1 MLASLKKWRLIA
13 ILLASNVSVSLGSDS
28 EMFTLTILHTND
40 VHSHIE
46 ETSKYGGVCS
56 EKDKNAS
63 TCVGGVA
70 RIVTKVKE
78 LKKTYPDALFLNGGD
93 FYQGTPYYT
102 ILKHEMVSTI
112 MTAMEYD
119 HVCLGN
125 HEFDDG
131 PKGLA
136 PFLERMSA
144 SKINVISTNTNFSNE
159 PELNGKPIKKS
170 VIIEVKGKKIGI
182 VGAVL
187 PQTKELSNPGKVV
200 FHDEIQ
206 SFQAEVKKLKEQSV
220 DIIVGITHCGYLR
233 DLEIMKNVNDL
244 DVIVGGHTNTFLYHG
259 TDHPKENTP
268 EGDYPTF
275 VNKTDGSIG
284 LVVQAYC
291 YGKYLGF
298 LQVKFDKS
306 GKVIN
311 GTGNPILLNSS
322 VKEDTEMIKV
332 IAPFKENVTKVMKE
346 PVGYTKVLLEQQD
359 NICRLRECNLGNM
372 MADAYFAH
380 YADMNTS
387 WPELWSNVNAAII
400 NGGTIRAPIEQGDI
414 TLGAILTTAPFGQTI
429 IEVTLNGSAL
439 RQMFEHSVAN
449 FSYENKKGEFL
460 QVSGMRVVYNLSLP
474 SSCRVIS
481 LKILCTKCKVPI
493 YEDVVDTKNYTI
505 VTTDFVARGGDGFAK
520 AEIYGQSGPVDFEVL
535 VWYIQK
541 NSPIKTPIEGRIIIE
556 GNVTAPSINLKKPSA
571 PKLI

>member
-1 MLASLKKWRLIA
+1 MFAFLKTWRLIA
-13 ILLASNVSVSLGSDS
+13 ILLAWSVSVSLGSDD
-28 EMFTLTILHTND
+28 EPFTLTILHTND

-56 EKDKNAS
+56 DKDKANK

-78 LKKTYPDALFLNGGD
+78 LKQIHPHALFMNGGD

-102 ILKHEMVSTI
+102 ILKHRMVSAI
-112 MTAMEYD
+112 MTAMKYD

-187 PQTKELSNPGKVV
+187 PQTKELSNPGQVI
-200 FHDEIQ
+200 FYDEIV
-206 SFQAEVKKLKEQSV
+206 SFQQEIVELKTKGV
-220 DIIVGITHCGYLR
+220 DIILGITHCGYLR
-233 DLEIMKNVNDL
+233 DQEIIKGVKDL
-244 DVIVGGHTNTFLYHG
+244 DVIVGGHTNTFLYSG
-259 TDHPKENTP
+259 SGYPPENKP
-268 EGDYPTF
+268 EGEYPT
-275 VNKTDGSIG
+275 VVKRDGNSQG
-284 LVVQAYC
+284 LVVQAYY

-298 LQVKFDKS
+298 LQVTFNNK
-306 GKVIN
+306 GNVMN
-311 GTGNPILLNSS
+311 WTGNPILLNSS
-322 VKEDTEMIKV
+322 VLEDENMTKV
-332 IAPFKENVTKVMKE
+332 IAPFKENVTEVMKK
-346 PVGYTKVLLEQQD
+346 PVGFTKVLLEQQD

>member
-56 EKDKNAS
+56 ARDKAAS

-70 RIVTKVKE
+70 RIVTKVNE
-78 LKKTYPDALFLNGGD
+78 LKQMYPDALFLNGGD

-144 SKINVISTNTNFSNE
+144 SNINVISTNTNFSNE
-159 PELNGKPIKKS
+159 PELDGKPIKKS
-170 VIIEVKGKKIGI
+170 VIIEVKGRRIGI

-187 PQTKELSNPGKVV
+187 PQTKELSNPGEVI
-200 FHDEIQ
+200 FYDEIV
-206 SFQAEVKKLKEQSV
+206 SFRQEIVALKAAGV
-220 DIIVGITHCGYLR
+220 DIILGITHCGYLR
-233 DLEIMKNVNDL
+233 DQEIMKGVEDL
-244 DVIVGGHTNTFLYHG
+244 DVIVGGHTNTFLYSG
-259 TDHPKENTP
+259 SGYPPENKP
-268 EGDYPTF
+268 EGEYPT
-275 VNKTDGSIG
+275 VVKRDGDSRG

-298 LQVKFDKS
+298 LRVTFNDD
-306 GKVIN
+306 GGVMN
-311 GTGNPILLNSS
+311 WTGNPILLNSS
-322 VKEDTEMIKV
+322 VLEDENMAKV
-332 IAPFKENVTKVMKE
+332 IAPFKDNVTEVMKK
-346 PVGYTKVLLEQQD
+346 PVGFTKVLLEQHD

-372 MADAYFAH
+372 MADAYFAY

-556 GNVTAPSINLKKPSA
+556 GNVTAPSINLKKLSA